1 MRKELSLIACLTFFC
16 LFEFPV
22 EGLKAQNFTQN
33 NNYINNRIPL
43 KANPYIELPLG
54 AIKPEGWLKEQL
66 IRQKDGMTGQ
76 LDKLYP
82 EVMGKRNGWL
92 GGDGDVWERGPYWID
107 GLLPLAYILDDAK
120 LKAKAQ
126 EWVEWSIK
134 NQDPS
139 GYFGPIPPA
148 VEPSKENGLQRDKAR
163 DWWPKMVMLK
173 VLQQYYNA
181 TKDKRVINLMTKYF
195 QYQLKELPITKL
207 DNWSWWAA
215 QRGGDNLL
223 VVYWL
228 YNITGDKYLL
238 DLAEILHKQTVDW
251 TGMMQKGEIFEGY
264 FKLHGVNLA
273 QGIKEPL
280 IYYQQHP
287 EQKYYD
293 AVKKGFADI
302 KLFHGQP
309 QGLFG
314 ADEWLHGTN
323 SNNGSELCTAVEMM
337 YSLENML
344 QITGDQSFADH
355 IEKIAFNAL
364 PTQVTD
370 DYMERQYYQ
379 QPNQIMITRQNRNLY
394 TNYDGTEQ
402 VLGLLTAYPCCTA
415 NMHQGWP
422 KFTQNLWYASADGG
436 IAALLYAPST
446 VTVNVADKIPVT
458 ITETTNYP
466 FTDKIQFIIKTAG
479 TNSFPFHLRIPGWCK
494 TALIK
499 INGEIFKSVSSDNIA
514 VVNRVWKNGDVVELQ
529 LPMTISR
536 SKWYENSVAVERGP
550 LLYALKIKEDWK
562 KVEGKDKYG
571 SYYEVR
577 PLSPWNYGL
586 LNVNDAN
593 LQSRFKVSL
602 KPSVAL
608 FPWTTE
614 DAPVEIK
621 VPAKILK
628 DWQVYQGSAGPL
640 PYSIQKHTEN
650 LPEVE
655 VTLIP
660 YGCTTLR
667 ISEFPEV
674 K

>member
-1 MRKELSLIACLTFFC
+1 MRKELFLIAGLTLLC
-16 LFEFPV
+16 LFNMPV
-22 EGLKAQNFTQN
+22 AELQAQSFTQN
-33 NNYINNRIPL
+33 NNYINNRTPL
-43 KANPYIELPLG
+43 KTNPYIELPLG
-54 AIKPEGWLKEQL
+54 AIKPNGWLKEQL

-76 LDKLYP
+76 LDNLYP

-107 GLLPLAYILDDAK
+107 GLVPLAYILDDAK

-126 EWVEWSIK
+126 EWIEWSIK
-134 NQDPS
+134 NQDTS
-139 GYFGPIPPA
+139 GYFGPVPPA
-148 VEPSKENGLQRDKAR
+148 VEPPKEEGLQRDKAR

-181 TKDKRVINLMTKYF
+181 TKDQRVINLMTKYF
-195 QYQLKELPITKL
+195 KYQLKELPVKKL

-251 TGMMQKGEIFEGY
+251 TGMMQKGDVFEGY
-264 FKLHGVNLA
+264 FKLHGVNVA

-293 AVKKGFADI
+293 AVKKGFKDI
-302 KLFHGQP
+302 ALFHGQP

-323 SNNGSELCTAVEMM
+323 PVNGSELCTAVEMM

-344 QITGDQSFADH
+344 RITGDPSFADH
-355 IEKIAFNAL
+355 IEKITFNAL
-364 PTQVTD
+364 PTQTTD
-370 DYMERQYYQ
+370 NYMERQYYQ
-379 QPNQIMITRQNRNLY
+379 QPNQVMITRQERNFY
-394 TNYDGTEQ
+394 TNYQGTDQ
-402 VLGLLTAYPCCTA
+402 VLGLLTGYPCCTA

-436 IAALLYAPST
+436 VAALLYAPST
-446 VTVNVADKIPVT
+446 VTVNVANKIPVT

-466 FTDKIQFIIKTAG
+466 FTDKIQFNIKTAG
-479 TNSFPFHLRIPGWCK
+479 ATSFPFHLRIPGWCK
-494 TALIK
+494 EAVIK
-499 INGEIFKSVSSDNIA
+499 INGESFKSVPGDTIA
-514 VVNRVWKNGDVVELQ
+514 VVNRTWKNGDVVELQ

-536 SKWYENSVAVERGP
+536 SKWHENSVAVERGP
-550 LLYALKIKEDWK
+550 LLYALKIQEDWK
-562 KVEGKDKYG
+562 KVEGKDKFG
-571 SYYEVR
+571 SYYEVK

-586 LNVNDAN
+586 VNVSDAN

-602 KPSVAL
+602 KPNVAL
-608 FPWTTE
+608 FPWTAK

-621 VPAKILK
+621 VPAKVMK
-628 DWQVYQGSAGPL
+628 DWQIYQGSAGPL
-640 PYSIQKHTEN
+640 PYSVQKHTEN
-650 LPEVE
+650 LPVE
-655 VTLIP
+655 EITLIP

-667 ISEFPEV
+667 ITEFPEV

>member
-1 MRKELSLIACLTFFC
+1 MRKELFLIGGLTLLC
-16 LFEFPV
+16 LFDMPV
-22 EGLKAQNFTQN
+22 AELQAQSFTQN
-33 NNYINNRIPL
+33 NNYINNRTPL
-43 KANPYIELPLG
+43 KTNPYIELPLG
-54 AIKPEGWLKEQL
+54 AIKPNGWLKEQL

-76 LDKLYP
+76 LDNLYP

-107 GLLPLAYILDDAK
+107 GLVPLAYILDDAK

-126 EWVEWSIK
+126 EWIEWSIK
-134 NQDPS
+134 NQDTS
-139 GYFGPIPPA
+139 GYFGPVPPA
-148 VEPSKENGLQRDKAR
+148 VEPPKEEGLQRDKAR

-173 VLQQYYNA
+173 VLQQYYTA
-181 TKDKRVINLMTKYF
+181 TKDQRVINLMSRYF
-195 QYQLKELPITKL
+195 KYQLKELPVKKL

-251 TGMMQKGEIFEGY
+251 TGMMQKGDVFEGY
-264 FKLHGVNLA
+264 FKLHGVNVA

-287 EQKYYD
+287 EQKYYN
-293 AVKKGFADI
+293 AVKKGFKDI
-302 KLFHGQP
+302 ELFHGQP

-323 SNNGSELCTAVEMM
+323 PVNGSELCTAVEMM

-344 QITGDQSFADH
+344 LITGDPSFADH
-355 IEKIAFNAL
+355 IEKITFNAL
-364 PTQVTD
+364 PTQTTD
-370 DYMERQYYQ
+370 NYMERQYYQ
-379 QPNQIMITRQNRNLY
+379 QPNQVMITRQERNFY
-394 TNYDGTEQ
+394 TNYQGTDQ
-402 VLGLLTAYPCCTA
+402 VLGLLTGYPCCTA

-436 IAALLYAPST
+436 VAALLYAPST
-446 VTVNVADKIPVT
+446 VTVNVANKIPVT

-466 FTDKIQFIIKTAG
+466 FTDKIQFNIKTAG
-479 TNSFPFHLRIPGWCK
+479 ATSFPFHLRIPGWCK
-494 TALIK
+494 EAVIK
-499 INGEIFKSVSSDNIA
+499 INGESFKSVPGDTIA
-514 VVNRVWKNGDVVELQ
+514 VVNRTWKNGDVVELQ

-536 SKWYENSVAVERGP
+536 SKWHENSVAVERGP
-550 LLYALKIKEDWK
+550 LLYALKIQEDWK
-562 KVEGKDKYG
+562 KVEGKDKFG
-571 SYYEVR
+571 SYYEVK

-586 LNVNDAN
+586 VNVSDAN

-602 KPSVAL
+602 KPNVAL
-608 FPWTTE
+608 FPWTAE
-614 DAPVEIK
+614 DAPVQIK
-621 VPAKILK
+621 VPAKVLK
-628 DWQVYQGSAGPL
+628 DWQIYQGSAGPL
-640 PYSIQKHTEN
+640 PYSVQKHTEN
-650 LPEVE
+650 LPVE
-655 VTLIP
+655 EITLIP

-667 ISEFPEV
+667 ITEFPEV

>member
-1 MRKELSLIACLTFFC
+1 MRKKLHFIAGLIIYCSVGFASAELC
-16 LFEFPV
+16 
-22 EGLKAQNFTQN
+22 AQNPTA
-33 NNYINNRIPL
+33 NYINNRLPL

-54 AIKPEGWLKEQL
+54 AIKAEGWLKEQL

-126 EWVEWSIK
+126 EWIEWSIK

-139 GYFGPIPPA
+139 GYFGPVPPA
-148 VEPSKENGLQRDKAR
+148 VEPPKEEGLQRDKAR

-181 TKDKRVINLMTKYF
+181 TQDKRVVNLMTKYF
-195 QYQLKELPITKL
+195 QYQLKELPKTKL

-251 TGMMQKGEIFEGY
+251 TGMMQKGEVFEGY
-264 FKLHGVNLA
+264 FKLHGVNVA

-287 EQKYYD
+287 EQKYLD
-293 AVKKGFADI
+293 AVKNGLKDI

-309 QGLFG
+309 QGLYG
-314 ADEWLHGTN
+314 ADEWLHGTDPV
-323 SNNGSELCTAVEMM
+323 NGSELCTAVEMM

-355 IEKIAFNAL
+355 IEKITFNAL
-364 PTQVTD
+364 PTQATD
-370 DYMERQYYQ
+370 NYTERQYYQ
-379 QPNQIMITRQNRNLY
+379 QPNQVMITRHERNFY
-394 TNYDGTEQ
+394 TNYEGTDQ
-402 VLGLLTAYPCCTA
+402 VLGLLSGYPCCTA

-436 IAALLYAPST
+436 VAALLYAPST
-446 VTVNVADKIPVT
+446 VTLNVADKTPVT

-466 FTDKIQFIIKTAG
+466 FTDKIQFNIKTAKA
-479 TNSFPFHLRIPGWCK
+479 TSFPFHLRIPAWCK
-494 TALIK
+494 EAVIK
-499 INGEIFKSVSSDNIA
+499 INGENFRTVSGDTVA
-514 VVNRVWKNGDVVELQ
+514 VVNRAWKNGDVVELQ
-529 LPMTISR
+529 LPMVISR
-536 SKWYENSVAVERGP
+536 SKWHENSVAVERGP

-571 SYYEVR
+571 PYYEVR

-586 LNVNDAN
+586 VSVSDAN
-593 LQSRFKVSL
+593 LQDRFKVSL

-608 FPWTTE
+608 YPWTVE

-621 VPAKILK
+621 VPAKMLK
-628 DWQVYQGSAGPL
+628 DWQIYKGSAGPL
-640 PYSIQKHTEN
+640 PYSVQKHTEN
-650 LPEVE
+650 LPVQE

>member
-1 MRKELSLIACLTFFC
+1 MRKELFLIAGLTLLY
-16 LFEFPV
+16 LFNMPV
-22 EGLKAQNFTQN
+22 AELQAQSFTQN
-33 NNYINNRIPL
+33 SNYINNRTPL
-43 KANPYIELPLG
+43 KTNPYIELPLG
-54 AIKPEGWLKEQL
+54 AIKPSGWLKEQL

-76 LDKLYP
+76 LDNLYP

-107 GLLPLAYILDDAK
+107 GLVPLAYILDDAK

-126 EWVEWSIK
+126 EWIEWSIK
-134 NQDPS
+134 NQDTS
-139 GYFGPIPPA
+139 GYFGPVPPA
-148 VEPSKENGLQRDKAR
+148 VEPPKEEGLQRDKAR

-181 TKDKRVINLMTKYF
+181 TKDQRVINLMTKYF
-195 QYQLKELPITKL
+195 KYQLKELPVKKL

-251 TGMMQKGEIFEGY
+251 TGMMQKGDVFEGY
-264 FKLHGVNLA
+264 FKLHGVNVA

-287 EQKYYD
+287 EQKYYN
-293 AVKKGFADI
+293 AVKKGFKDI
-302 KLFHGQP
+302 ELFHGQP

-323 SNNGSELCTAVEMM
+323 PVNGSELCTAVEMM

-344 QITGDQSFADH
+344 RITGDPSFADH
-355 IEKIAFNAL
+355 IEKITFNAL
-364 PTQVTD
+364 PTQTTD
-370 DYMERQYYQ
+370 NYMERQYYQ
-379 QPNQIMITRQNRNLY
+379 QPNQVMITRQERNFY
-394 TNYDGTEQ
+394 TNYQGTDQ
-402 VLGLLTAYPCCTA
+402 VLGLLTGYPCCTA

-436 IAALLYAPST
+436 VAALLYAPST
-446 VTVNVADKIPVT
+446 VTVNVANKIPVT

-466 FTDKIQFIIKTAG
+466 FTDKIQFNIKTAG
-479 TNSFPFHLRIPGWCK
+479 ATSFPFHLRIPGWCK
-494 TALIK
+494 EAVIK
-499 INGEIFKSVSSDNIA
+499 INGESFKSVPGDTIA
-514 VVNRVWKNGDVVELQ
+514 VVNRTWKNGDVVELQ

-536 SKWYENSVAVERGP
+536 SKWHENSVAVERGP
-550 LLYALKIKEDWK
+550 LLYALKIQEDWK
-562 KVEGKDKYG
+562 KVEGKDKFG
-571 SYYEVR
+571 SYYEVK

-586 LNVNDAN
+586 VNVSDAN

-602 KPSVAL
+602 KPNVAL
-608 FPWTTE
+608 FPWTAE
-614 DAPVEIK
+614 DAPVQIK
-621 VPAKILK
+621 VPAKVLK
-628 DWQVYQGSAGPL
+628 DWQIYQSSAGPL
-640 PYSIQKHTEN
+640 PYSVQKHTEN
-650 LPEVE
+650 LPVE
-655 VTLIP
+655 EITLIP

-667 ISEFPEV
+667 ITEFPEV

>member
-1 MRKELSLIACLTFFC
+1 MRKELFLIAGLTLLC
-16 LFEFPV
+16 LFNMPV
-22 EGLKAQNFTQN
+22 AELQAQSFTQN
-33 NNYINNRIPL
+33 SNYINNRTPL
-43 KANPYIELPLG
+43 KTNPYIELPLG
-54 AIKPEGWLKEQL
+54 AIKPNGWLKEQL

-76 LDKLYP
+76 LDNLYP

-107 GLLPLAYILDDAK
+107 GLVPLAYILDDAK

-126 EWVEWSIK
+126 EWIEWSIK
-134 NQDPS
+134 NQDTS
-139 GYFGPIPPA
+139 GYFGPVPPA
-148 VEPSKENGLQRDKAR
+148 VEPPKEEGLQRDKAR

-173 VLQQYYNA
+173 VLQQYYTA
-181 TKDKRVINLMTKYF
+181 TKDQRVINLMSRYF
-195 QYQLKELPITKL
+195 KYQLKELPVKKL

-251 TGMMQKGEIFEGY
+251 TGMMQKGDVFEGY
-264 FKLHGVNLA
+264 FKLHGVNVA

-287 EQKYYD
+287 EQKYYN
-293 AVKKGFADI
+293 AVKKGFKDI
-302 KLFHGQP
+302 ELFHGQP

-323 SNNGSELCTAVEMM
+323 PVNGSELCTAVEMM

-344 QITGDQSFADH
+344 RITGDPSFADH
-355 IEKIAFNAL
+355 IEKITFNAL
-364 PTQVTD
+364 PTQTTD
-370 DYMERQYYQ
+370 NYMERQYYQ
-379 QPNQIMITRQNRNLY
+379 QPNQVMITRQERNFY
-394 TNYDGTEQ
+394 TNYQGTDQ
-402 VLGLLTAYPCCTA
+402 VLGLLTGYPCCTA

-436 IAALLYAPST
+436 VAALLYAPST
-446 VTVNVADKIPVT
+446 VTVNVANKIPVT

-466 FTDKIQFIIKTAG
+466 FTDKIQFNIKTAG
-479 TNSFPFHLRIPGWCK
+479 ATSFPFHLRIPGWCK
-494 TALIK
+494 EAVIK
-499 INGEIFKSVSSDNIA
+499 INGESFKSVPGDTIA
-514 VVNRVWKNGDVVELQ
+514 VVNRTWKNGDVVELQ

-536 SKWYENSVAVERGP
+536 SKWHENSVAVERGP
-550 LLYALKIKEDWK
+550 LLYALKIQEDWK
-562 KVEGKDKYG
+562 KVEGKDKFG
-571 SYYEVR
+571 SYYEVK

-586 LNVNDAN
+586 VNVSDAN

-602 KPSVAL
+602 KPNVAL
-608 FPWTTE
+608 FPWTAE
-614 DAPVEIK
+614 DAPVQIK
-621 VPAKILK
+621 VPAKVLK
-628 DWQVYQGSAGPL
+628 DWQIYQGSAGPL
-640 PYSIQKHTEN
+640 PYSVQKHTEN
-650 LPEVE
+650 LPVE
-655 VTLIP
+655 EITLIP

-667 ISEFPEV
+667 ITEFPEV

>member
-1 MRKELSLIACLTFFC
+1 MRKELFLIGGLTLLC
-16 LFEFPV
+16 LFDMPV
-22 EGLKAQNFTQN
+22 AELQAQSFTQN
-33 NNYINNRIPL
+33 NNYINNRTPL
-43 KANPYIELPLG
+43 KTNPYIELPLG
-54 AIKPEGWLKEQL
+54 AIKPNGWLKEQL

-76 LDKLYP
+76 LDNLYP

-107 GLLPLAYILDDAK
+107 GLVPLAYILDDAK

-126 EWVEWSIK
+126 EWIEWSIK
-134 NQDPS
+134 NQDTS
-139 GYFGPIPPA
+139 GYFGPVPPA
-148 VEPSKENGLQRDKAR
+148 VEPPKEEGLQRDKAR

-173 VLQQYYNA
+173 VLQQYYTA
-181 TKDKRVINLMTKYF
+181 TKDQRVINLMSRYF
-195 QYQLKELPITKL
+195 KYQLKELPVKKL

-251 TGMMQKGEIFEGY
+251 TGMMQKGDVFEGY
-264 FKLHGVNLA
+264 FKLHGVNVA

-287 EQKYYD
+287 EQKYYN
-293 AVKKGFADI
+293 AVKKGFKDI
-302 KLFHGQP
+302 ELFHGQP

-323 SNNGSELCTAVEMM
+323 PVNGSELCTAVEMM

-344 QITGDQSFADH
+344 LITGDPSFADH
-355 IEKIAFNAL
+355 IEKITFNAL
-364 PTQVTD
+364 PTQTTD
-370 DYMERQYYQ
+370 NYMERQYYQ
-379 QPNQIMITRQNRNLY
+379 QPNQVMITRQERNFY
-394 TNYDGTEQ
+394 TNYQGTDQ
-402 VLGLLTAYPCCTA
+402 VLGLLTGYPCCTA

-436 IAALLYAPST
+436 VAALLYAPST
-446 VTVNVADKIPVT
+446 VTVNVANKIPVT

-466 FTDKIQFIIKTAG
+466 FTDKIQFNIKTAG
-479 TNSFPFHLRIPGWCK
+479 ATSFPFHLRIPGWCK
-494 TALIK
+494 EAVIK
-499 INGEIFKSVSSDNIA
+499 INGESFKSVPGDTIA
-514 VVNRVWKNGDVVELQ
+514 VVNRTWKNGDVVELH

-536 SKWYENSVAVERGP
+536 SKWHENSVAVERGP
-550 LLYALKIKEDWK
+550 LLYALKIQEDWK
-562 KVEGKDKYG
+562 KVEGKDKFG
-571 SYYEVR
+571 SYYEVK

-586 LNVNDAN
+586 VNVSDAN

-602 KPSVAL
+602 KPNVAL
-608 FPWTTE
+608 FPWTAE
-614 DAPVEIK
+614 DAPVQIK
-621 VPAKILK
+621 VPAKVLK
-628 DWQVYQGSAGPL
+628 DWQIYQGSAGPL
-640 PYSIQKHTEN
+640 PYSVQKHTEN
-650 LPEVE
+650 LPVE
-655 VTLIP
+655 EITLIP

-667 ISEFPEV
+667 ITEFPEV